1 MLMHDKVMTSQF
13 YAKKTVACA
22 GRSIAKKYR
31 ETEFVVME
39 LLYSLRQDAQ

>member
-1 MLMHDKVMTSQF
+1 MLMHEKVMTSQF
-13 YAKKTVACA
+13 YTLKTVACA
-22 GRSIAKKYR
+22 GRLAAKKCR